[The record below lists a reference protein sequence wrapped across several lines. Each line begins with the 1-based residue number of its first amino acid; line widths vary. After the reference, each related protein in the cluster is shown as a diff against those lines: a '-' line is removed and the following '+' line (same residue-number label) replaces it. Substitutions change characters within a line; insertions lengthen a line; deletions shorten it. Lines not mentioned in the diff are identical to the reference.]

1 MGRFNYWVLMVALA
15 CVTICSA
22 DSDEG
27 TPTEDQVSCKDYPEG
42 SWRACYL
49 DFGRET
55 YEMACA
61 SCHDEGKDRAP
72 IKGDRDSWSTR
83 SQLWSSILV
92 DHAKNGYLRMP
103 ARGGQMELSDKAM
116 EAAVEFM
123 LSETFPEMPR
133 D

>member
-1 MGRFNYWVLMVALA
+1 MNRLHYWVLMAAIA
-15 CVTICSA
+15 CVTVCSA

-27 TPTEDQVSCKDYPEG
+27 TPTEDQVNCKDYPEG

-55 YEMACA
+55 YEQTCA

-72 IKGDRDSWSTR
+72 VKGDRDSWSAR
-83 SQLWSSILV
+83 SQLWSTILV

-103 ARGGQMELSDKAM
+103 ARGGQIGLSDKAM
-116 EAAVEFM
+116 EAAVEYM
-123 LSETFPEMPR
+123 LSETFPEKPR
-133 D
+133 G

>member
-1 MGRFNYWVLMVALA
+1 MNRLHYWVLMAAIA
-15 CVTICSA
+15 CVTVCSA

-49 DFGRET
+49 ALGRET

-72 IKGDRDSWSTR
+72 IKGDRDSWSAR
-83 SQLWSSILV
+83 SQLWSTILV

-103 ARGGQMELSDKAM
+103 ARGGQMKLSDKAI
-116 EAAVEFM
+116 EAAVEYM
-123 LSETFPEMPR
+123 LSETFPEKPR

>member
-1 MGRFNYWVLMVALA
+1 MNRLHYWVLMVAIA
-15 CVTICSA
+15 CVSVCSA
-22 DSDEG
+22 DDNEIAPAQAEQAG
-27 TPTEDQVSCKDYPEG
+27 HTYPED
-42 SWRACYL
+42 SWRARYL
-49 DFGRET
+49 ALGRET

-83 SQLWSSILV
+83 SQLWSTVLV
-92 DHAKNGYLRMP
+92 DHARNGYLRMP

-116 EAAVEFM
+116 EAAVEYM

>member
-1 MGRFNYWVLMVALA
+1 MNRLHYWVLMAAIA
-15 CVTICSA
+15 CVTVCSA

-27 TPTEDQVSCKDYPEG
+27 TPTGDQVSCKDYPEG

-55 YEMACA
+55 YEQACA

-72 IKGDRDSWSTR
+72 VKGDRDSWSAR
-83 SQLWSSILV
+83 SQLWSTILV

-103 ARGGQMELSDKAM
+103 ARGGQIGLSDKAM
-116 EAAVEFM
+116 EAAVEYM
-123 LSETFPEMPR
+123 LSETFPEKPR

>member
-1 MGRFNYWVLMVALA
+1 MNRLHYWVLMAAIA
-15 CVTICSA
+15 CVTVCSA

-49 DFGRET
+49 ALGRET

-72 IKGDRDSWSTR
+72 IKGDRDSWSAR
-83 SQLWSSILV
+83 SQLWSTILV

-103 ARGGQMELSDKAM
+103 ARGGQMELSDKAI
-116 EAAVEFM
+116 EAAVEYM
-123 LSETFPEMPR
+123 LSETFPEKPR

>member
-1 MGRFNYWVLMVALA
+1 MNRFQYWVLIAAIAFLSV
-15 CVTICSA
+15 CSA
-22 DSDEG
+22 DGNEAA
-27 TPTEDQVSCKDYPEG
+27 PTWAQQAGDACPEG

-49 DFGRET
+49 ALGRET
-55 YEMACA
+55 YEMVCA

-83 SQLWSSILV
+83 SQLWSTILV

-116 EAAVEFM
+116 EAAVEYM
-123 LSETFPEMPR
+123 LSETFPEKLR